1 MHKPV
6 LLVALACVITTAAA
20 QDAAPL
26 TLAAAVEAAQRQ
38 SPRLAAGRSSVEA
51 AAAMVERSGE
61 LPDPKLTL
69 GIDNLPVSGPERW
82 DYKADGMTMRRIGLM
97 QEFPNGEKRRLRV
110 ERAAGE
116 RAVEAAML
124 ATTTLELKREAALAW
139 FEVRHAADQVR
150 VQRSLLEAT
159 RLELATLAAA
169 IKAGRAP
176 AAETYALRVA
186 EQSALDRLTVLERG
200 LARARVMLARYVGS
214 EADRPLAA
222 APDTSRL
229 PRAASELL
237 ATHAEHPQMRVWAE
251 REQLA
256 DTDRAL
262 AVAGRKPDWSIEVNW
277 GQREP
282 TYSNMLGV
290 MLRFDLPLF
299 QGGRQ
304 DRDVASRAAAMSS
317 AQAAREEARRAYE
330 AQVRSDLIDW
340 DSAQQRNRRYV
351 DELLPLARE
360 RVAAARAA
368 YRGGSA
374 MLKDVLETQR
384 MLAEAEMAW
393 HDTQLELDRAWV
405 ALATLQ
411 EDSL

>member
-1 MHKPV
+1 MKIP
-6 LLVALACVITTAAA
+6 LLVVALACATAAA
-20 QDAAPL
+20 AQEAPPL
-26 TLAAAVEAAQRQ
+26 TLAATVEAAQRL
-38 SPRLAAGRSSVEA
+38 SPRLAASRASVEA
-51 AAAMVERSGE
+51 AAAMVDRSGE

-69 GIDNLPVSGPERW
+69 GIDNLPVTGADRW

-124 ATTTLELKREAALAW
+124 STSTLELKREAALAW
-139 FEVRHAADQVR
+139 FEVRHAADQVA

-159 RLELATLAAA
+159 RLELAALGAAV
-169 IKAGRAP
+169 KAGRAP
-176 AAETYALRVA
+176 AAETYALRA
-186 EQSALDRLTVLERG
+186 SEQAALDRLIQLERG
-200 LARARVMLARYVGS
+200 LARAKVMLARYVGGDA
-214 EADRPLAA
+214 ERPLAG
-222 APDTSRL
+222 APDTARL
-229 PRAASELL
+229 PQAAGELL
-237 ATHAEHPQMRVWAE
+237 ASHAEHPQMRVWAE

-256 DTDRAL
+256 QTDRAL
-262 AVAGRKPDWSIEVNW
+262 AAAGRKPDWSLEVNW

-282 TYSNMLGV
+282 YYSNMLSV
-290 MLRFDLPLF
+290 MVRFDLPIF

-304 DRDVASRAAAMSS
+304 DRDIASRSSAMSS

-330 AQVRSDLIDW
+330 AQVKSDLIDW
-340 DSAQQRNRRYV
+340 ESAQVRNRRYV

-360 RVAAARAA
+360 RVAAAQAA

-374 MLKDVLETQR
+374 TLKDVLEAR
-384 MLAEAEMAW
+384 RSLAEAEMAW